1 MISTIDASAFNY
13 SNEIYETEF
22 KQILAG
28 ITECYKMMIKDNI
41 KVPNNENGI
50 RDILYLEYL
59 RKQEIRLKVG
69 LIEYRIDRETQE
81 DHTNGRVDLRIFSK
95 NDFEN
100 YDAIYIIEC
109 KRLDNTNL
117 TGMSGL
123 NGEYIN
129 NGIQRFVSNYYSSYY
144 NVNGMIGFVVQQL
157 DILDN
162 IQKINQLL
170 ENNFPNTNTVNY
182 IESIDFIEDF
192 EYSFYSIHRS
202 SNKDIKLYHLMFD
215 FSDNI
220 EEQN

>member
-1 MISTIDASAFNY
+1 MINAIDASAFHY

-22 KQILAG
+22 QQILTG

-41 KVPNNENGI
+41 EVPNDENDI

-81 DHTNGRVDLRIFSK
+81 NHTNGRVDLRIFSK
-95 NDFEN
+95 NNFED

-109 KRLDNTNL
+109 KRLDNNNT
-117 TGMSGL
+117 TGVSGL
-123 NGEYIN
+123 NAKYIN
-129 NGIQRFVSNYYSSYY
+129 DGVLRFVSNHYSSYY

-170 ENNFPNTNTVNY
+170 KNNFPNANTVNY
-182 IESIDFIEDF
+182 IESIGFIEDF
-192 EYSFYSIHRS
+192 EYSFYSIHKS

>member
-1 MISTIDASAFNY
+1 MINAIDASAFHY

-22 KQILAG
+22 QQILTG

-41 KVPNNENGI
+41 EVPNDENDI

-95 NDFEN
+95 NDFED

-109 KRLDNTNL
+109 KRLDNNNT
-117 TGMSGL
+117 TGVSGL
-123 NGEYIN
+123 NAKYIN
-129 NGIQRFVSNYYSSYY
+129 DGVLRFVSNHYSSYY

-170 ENNFPNTNTVNY
+170 KNNFPNANTVNY
-182 IESIDFIEDF
+182 IESIGFIEDF
-192 EYSFYSIHRS
+192 EYSFYSIHKS